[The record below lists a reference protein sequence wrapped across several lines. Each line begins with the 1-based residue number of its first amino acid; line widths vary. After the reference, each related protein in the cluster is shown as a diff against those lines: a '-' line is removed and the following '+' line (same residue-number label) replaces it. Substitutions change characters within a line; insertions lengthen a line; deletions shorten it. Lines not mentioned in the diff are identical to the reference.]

1 MMYTII
7 CKKIDVL
14 FSSVPMKKIIIL
26 MMLTFLSWFYFFFFC
41 ISDRRGNEDRVY
53 CKPLDSVP
61 VSDQHVALGILL
73 ELAVQRGSLQHML
86 EAILLLLELWDS
98 GQDNDTDSCFT
109 SAPLIHLLQRF
120 EEISGASQ
128 KTLEPN
134 KLADEVNLLL
144 NVLILFT
151 SNIYLPSI
159 GDST

>member
-1 MMYTII
+1 M
-7 CKKIDVL
+7 
-14 FSSVPMKKIIIL
+14 
-26 MMLTFLSWFYFFFFC
+26 
-41 ISDRRGNEDRVY
+41 Y

-109 SAPLIHLLQRF
+109 SVPLIHLLQRF

-134 KLADEVNLLL
+134 KLADEVN
-144 NVLILFT
+144 NIFILILVIIY
-151 SNIYLPSI
+151 IYLFLSPTI
-159 GDST
+159 CR

>member
-1 MMYTII
+1 M
-7 CKKIDVL
+7 
-14 FSSVPMKKIIIL
+14 
-26 MMLTFLSWFYFFFFC
+26 
-41 ISDRRGNEDRVY
+41 Y

-128 KTLEPN
+128 RTLEPN
-134 KLADEVNLLL
+134 KLADEVSLLL

-151 SNIYLPSI
+151 SNIYLPSV
-159 GDST
+159 GDSA

>member
-1 MMYTII
+1 M
-7 CKKIDVL
+7 
-14 FSSVPMKKIIIL
+14 
-26 MMLTFLSWFYFFFFC
+26 
-41 ISDRRGNEDRVY
+41 
-53 CKPLDSVP
+53 P

-134 KLADEVNLLL
+134 KLADEVN
-144 NVLILFT
+144 NIFILILVIIY
-151 SNIYLPSI
+151 IYLFLSPTI
-159 GDST
+159 CR

>member
-1 MMYTII
+1 M
-7 CKKIDVL
+7 
-14 FSSVPMKKIIIL
+14 
-26 MMLTFLSWFYFFFFC
+26 
-41 ISDRRGNEDRVY
+41 Y

-120 EEISGASQ
+120 GEISGASQ

>member
-1 MMYTII
+1 M
-7 CKKIDVL
+7 
-14 FSSVPMKKIIIL
+14 
-26 MMLTFLSWFYFFFFC
+26 
-41 ISDRRGNEDRVY
+41 Y

-144 NVLILFT
+144 NVLILFI